1 MSNIPAHLHYTK
13 DHEWI
18 ELQSDGSA
26 VVGITEYA
34 QEALGDLVFIELP
47 EVGATLSAGD
57 EFAVV
62 ESVKAAS
69 EVYAPIGGDV
79 LEVNDDLPD
88 NPSAINESP
97 YDEGWIIKM
106 TVADKKELEAAT
118 MSAEEYASY
127 IEKLN

>member
-1 MSNIPAHLHYTK
+1 MANIPAHLRYTK

-18 ELQSDGSA
+18 EQQSDGTA

-34 QEALGDLVFIELP
+34 QEALGDLVFVDLP
-47 EVGATLSAGD
+47 KVGATLSVGD

-69 EVYAPIGGDV
+69 EVYAPISGKV
-79 LEVNDDLPD
+79 TEVNDDLSD

-97 YDEGWIIKM
+97 YDDGWIVKM
-106 TVADKKELEAAT
+106 TVADKKELETGT
-118 MSAEEYASY
+118 MSAAEYASY
-127 IEKLN
+127 LEKLS

>member
-1 MSNIPAHLHYTK
+1 MANIPAHLRYTK

-18 ELQSDGSA
+18 ELQSDGTA

-47 EVGATLSAGD
+47 KTGAGLSVGD

-69 EVYAPIGGDV
+69 EVYAPISGKV
-79 LEVNDDLPD
+79 TEVNEDLSD
-88 NPSAINESP
+88 NPAAINESP
-97 YDEGWIIKM
+97 YDDGWMIKM
-106 TVADKKELEAAT
+106 TVADKKEIETGT
-118 MSAEEYASY
+118 MSADEYAGY
-127 IEKLN
+127 LDKLN